1 MNQLEKRTALTVT
14 IVFGLRMLGL
24 FSLMPVLSVLASDL
38 VGATVFLVGISVGVY
53 GLTQSIL
60 QIPMGWLSDRW
71 GRKPVILAGLA
82 VFAVGS
88 LIAAGADS
96 IWGVILG
103 RALQGAGAI
112 ASALLALVTDAARPE
127 YRTRLMAMVGA
138 SIGFAFS
145 LAFVLGPKLGAAVG
159 LSGLFYFGFGC
170 ACLGA
175 MIVGWA
181 LPALPRTSAAPQ
193 SFVRS
198 LGALRSQGDLVRL
211 DLAVLLLHMLMTAVF
226 VILPMMLKDAE
237 FGLAGHTA
245 FYIPCVLL
253 GFLGMVPAIYWSET
267 RKRLKPVL
275 KVAVFV
281 MGFGFLVLMGG
292 HSLWLMGLGF
302 TLFFLGFNILE
313 ASLPSA
319 VGKTAPTE
327 LRGIA
332 MGVFSSAQFFGAFL
346 GGVLAGGLLKFF
358 TPVGAFFGLALLSGL
373 ILLVV
378 SGLKLDYLYQK
389 QQPVGEPVAS

>member
-211 DLAVLLLHMLMTAVF
+211 DFAVLLLHMLMTAVF

-275 KVAVFV
+275 KVAVLV

-358 TPVGAFFGLALLSGL
+358 TPLGAFFGLALLSGL

-389 QQPVGEPVAS
+389 QQPVGEPAAS